1 MPERETTPTE
11 PFEKMLP
18 GMMPI
23 LHSPGVS
30 TPGQFGP
37 IRRDLEPDSAR
48 LTLTMSST
56 GMPSV
61 MQTISGTSAS
71 IASRIE
77 SAAKGGGT

>member
-1 MPERETTPTE
+1 MP
-11 PFEKMLP
+11 FLKMLP

-23 LHSPGVS
+23 LHSSGVS

-37 IRRDLEPDSAR
+37 ISRDLEPVSAR